1 MTERAVIPAESR
13 FRRALYALPFL
24 AITAL
29 MTRAFGMAEPIGPV
43 IEEMVKTSV
52 FTTSSATIPIIK
64 GFYGIP
70 VLDGIFNVVTVAFAN
85 LQFYF
90 DEKAYWQSLVFL
102 TDFAGMYAVV
112 QLEAYRPGNTFIV
125 SKYPVV
131 FLFVSQMIAIGCTA
145 PIFFFLAYVFTPAY
159 KLTTP
164 SLGRLSVGTCK
175 AIYVAIILGY
185 YVPHFPSYFNASLE
199 RRNWWNWIWQ
209 LFPVWCC
216 SITFAFSKVFARMN
230 KSNGKLNPERDAL
243 RILMGGCSV
252 LSMGVWWYTV
262 ASMKGSIFEVFV
274 PQYLITY
281 PQEPSLGL
289 RTVIQFDYIC
299 CYAAGYMW
307 LAYHF
312 RDLEKVGVCSIS
324 WVRAI
329 SVTVV
334 LGFLV
339 GPGTLFPILWLL
351 REELLMAANGEEMKE
366 ARD

>member
-1 MTERAVIPAESR
+1 MPGRTALPTESR

-29 MTRAFGMAEPIGPV
+29 MTRAFGMAEPIGPT

-52 FTTSSATIPIIK
+52 FIGPGFNVPIIK

-70 VLDGIFNVVTVAFAN
+70 VLDDIFDVVTSAFVH

-102 TDFAGMYAVV
+102 TDFAG
-112 QLEAYRPGNTFIV
+112 I
-125 SKYPVV
+125 PVV
-131 FLFVSQMIAIGCTA
+131 FLFVSQIIAIGCTA
-145 PIFFFLAYVFTPAY
+145 PIFFFLAYIFTPAY

-164 SLGRLSVGTCK
+164 SLGRLSVGPCK
-175 AIYVAIILGY
+175 AIYAAVILGY
-185 YVPHFPSYFNASLE
+185 YLPHFPSYFNDSLE
-199 RRNWWNWIWQ
+199 NRNWWNWIWQ

-216 SITFAFSKVFARMN
+216 SIMFVLSKVLARMN
-230 KSNGKLNPERDAL
+230 KSNGKLNSERDAL
-243 RILMGGCSV
+243 RILIGACSFI
-252 LSMGVWWYTV
+252 SMAAWWCTV
-262 ASMKGSIFEVFV
+262 AFMSDSVFEVFV
-274 PQYLITY
+274 PQYLINY
-281 PQEPSLGL
+281 PQDPSVGL

-299 CYAAGYMW
+299 CYAAGYLW

-329 SVTVV
+329 GVTVV
-334 LGFLV
+334 LGFVV

-351 REELLMAANGEEMKE
+351 REELLIAANVEVKE
-366 ARD
+366 SHD